1 MIIDSHTHVL
11 PPSVKED
18 RGAYVARDAAFAA
31 IYEDPKARIAT
42 AEDVIAEL
50 DKREI
55 GAAVIANYSWTT
67 AALCRETNDYILESA
82 ARYPD
87 RLVPFCAVADLT
99 SDTSLREA
107 ERCAGGGAKGI
118 GELRPDFCPDAYR
131 EPSSCVAFAD
141 LLREHELPLL
151 LHASEPVGHDYMG
164 KGEARPEVLYPFLL
178 TVPDVT
184 VILAHWGGGLPF
196 YTLMPEVRE
205 ALRNVYYDTAASPYL
220 YGADIYRR
228 VADLVGPEKIL
239 FGSDFPLMSPGRI
252 LREIDAAPFADEERA
267 LVLGGNIERLLGL

>member
-1 MIIDSHTHVL
+1 MILDSHTHVL
-11 PPSVKED
+11 PPQVREG
-18 RGAYVARDAAFAA
+18 RGTYVARDAAFAA

-67 AALCRETNDYILESA
+67 DELCRESNDYILESA
-82 ARYPD
+82 ARHPG
-87 RLVPFCAVADLT
+87 RLFAFCATPDLT
-99 SDTSLREA
+99 SDFSLREV
-107 ERCAGGGAKGI
+107 ERCAAAGAKGI
-118 GELRPDFCPDAYR
+118 GELRPDFCPESFTDPAAAKDF
-131 EPSSCVAFAD
+131 SD
-141 LLREHELPLL
+141 LLRRHDLLLL
-151 LHASEPVGHDYMG
+151 LHASEPVGHVYSG
-164 KGEARPEVLYPFLL
+164 KGEARCEVLYPFLV

-205 ALRNVYYDTAASPYL
+205 ALANVYYDTAASPYL
-220 YGADIYRR
+220 YGPDIYRR
-228 VADLVGPEKIL
+228 VADLAGAEKVL

-252 LREIDAAPFADEERA
+252 LREINAAPLADEERA
-267 LVLGGNIERLLGL
+267 LVLGGNAERLLGL